1 MTEGVQVLPP
11 GGQTV
16 EMVQRTFLDRM
27 LRDAIAAAEGV
38 VANATP
44 PGELRE
50 AQVAAVRRA
59 GQGWCD
65 LWVKALFGAQGI
77 FAELRQ
83 PAMLVMPKLSADQLA
98 ELTAAF
104 RDFRPGPIMAVDDD
118 EYLRLL
124 RTVHRMVADLHA
136 VAGLSV
142 RALPAP
148 EEPSPAEPAL
158 PAVPVYAEWPA
169 KPEGPVTWEMCIP
182 MADWIAAH
190 PARPVGVKLRR
201 PNGCTKSVLTFA
213 RERGHDAL
221 VVKFKVSPLAKE
233 SILFHPW
240 LLGAWERWPHA
251 QTVLNDHWKSGAA
264 GGGHGSA
271 AAEADA
277 IAATGA

>member
-1 MTEGVQVLPP
+1 MADSVQVLPP

-65 LWVKALFGAQGI
+65 LWVKALFGEQGI

-104 RDFRPGPIMAVDDD
+104 RDFRPGPILAVDDD

-124 RTVHRMVADLHA
+124 RLMHGLVADLHA
-136 VAGLSV
+136 AAGLSV

-148 EEPSPAEPAL
+148 ENPGPAEPPL
-158 PAVPVYAEWPA
+158 PAAPVYAEWPA
-169 KPEGPVTWEMCIP
+169 MPEGPVTWEMCIP

-190 PARPVGVKLRR
+190 PARPAGVKLRR
-201 PNGCTKSVLTFA
+201 PNGCTKSALVFA
-213 RERGHDAL
+213 RDHGYDAL

-240 LLGAWERWPHA
+240 LLGAWERSPHA
-251 QTVLNDHWKSGAA
+251 QTVLADHWSSGAGYGTDA
-264 GGGHGSA
+264 ALAAMGG
-271 AAEADA
+271 
-277 IAATGA
+277 